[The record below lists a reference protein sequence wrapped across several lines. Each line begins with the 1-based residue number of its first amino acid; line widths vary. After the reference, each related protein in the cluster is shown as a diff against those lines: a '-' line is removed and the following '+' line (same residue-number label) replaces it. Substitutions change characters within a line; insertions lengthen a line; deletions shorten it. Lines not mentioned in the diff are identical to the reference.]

1 MCPVSYTHLGGQ
13 RAERAEE
20 PDKVHAADEGH
31 DDENEDVLQ
40 CDAEVFRRGND
51 EHEQEDCD
59 AADLQ
64 DRRRGGE
71 LVLLDAH
78 DLGKNED
85 ERNFTELGG
94 LDAEGE
100 EAEIQPAAVALLCVA
115 PFEEEGDEDRA
126 EQEQQLAPLGDDVNV
141 DQREQDVACL
151 LYTSSSGKGADAPG

>member
-1 MCPVSYTHLGGQ
+1 MRFRRVVAEVRPDRGRGGGQ

-20 PDKVHAADEGH
+20 PDKVHTADEGH

-51 EHEQEDCD
+51 EHKQEDCD

-64 DRRRGGE
+64 DCRRGGE

-85 ERNFTELGG
+85 EGDLAELGG
-94 LDAEGE
+94 LDTEGE
-100 EAEIQPAAVALLCVA
+100 KAEIQPAAVALLRVA
-115 PFEEEGDEDRA
+115 PFEEQRNEDRA
-126 EQEQQLAPLGDDVNV
+126 EQEQQLAPL
-141 DQREQDVACL
+141 RR
-151 LYTSSSGKGADAPG
+151 

>member
-1 MCPVSYTHLGGQ
+1 MTPPICKIVVG
-13 RAERAEE
+13 A
-20 PDKVHAADEGH
+20 
-31 DDENEDVLQ
+31 
-40 CDAEVFRRGND
+40 
-51 EHEQEDCD
+51 
-59 AADLQ
+59 
-64 DRRRGGE
+64 GE

-100 EAEIQPAAVALLCVA
+100 EAEVQPAAVALLRVA

-141 DQREQDVACL
+141 DQREQDVADH
-151 LYTSSSGKGADAPG
+151 TEHQRNGSAWRT